1 MNDYEIQRL
10 LSELIETNT
19 IMLITGFIATIIQLI
34 LTGSLASKKDRSVI
48 GWCVAALF
56 FGMIPFIILAFKD
69 DETYIPRNS
78 DVKVLERVCPS
89 CGKKINSIRC
99 PYCVQRT
106 KTVSVSDAVQVRTDL
121 SVKVQKHNGMI
132 HCPKCK
138 LTQKADST
146 YCQGCGIRFDFE

>member
-1 MNDYEIQRL
+1 MNDYEIQGL
-10 LSELIETNT
+10 LSALNEANT
-19 IMLITGFIATIIQLI
+19 IMLIAGFIVTIIQLI
-34 LTGSLASKKDRSVI
+34 LTGSLASKKDKSVI
-48 GWCVAALF
+48 GWCIAALF

-69 DETYIPRNS
+69 DDTYIPRKAGEGP
-78 DVKVLERVCPS
+78 VVRTCPT
-89 CGKKINSIRC
+89 CGKKTNSIRC
-99 PYCVQRT
+99 PYCVQRP
-106 KTVSVSDAVQVRTDL
+106 KTGSVSDAAQVRTDL

>member
-1 MNDYEIQRL
+1 MLKASEGL
-10 LSELIETNT
+10 LIVGLIV
-19 IMLITGFIATIIQLI
+19 
-34 LTGSLASKKDRSVI
+34 SVI
-48 GWCVAALF
+48 QIILIGALAQKKNRSIVGWCIAALF
-56 FGMIPFIILAFKD
+56 FGLIPFIILAFQE

>member
-1 MNDYEIQRL
+1 MEEL
-10 LSELIETNT
+10 LKASEGLLIVG
-19 IMLITGFIATIIQLI
+19 LIV
-34 LTGSLASKKDRSVI
+34 SVI
-48 GWCVAALF
+48 QIILIGALAQKKNRSIVGWCIAALF
-56 FGMIPFIILAFKD
+56 FGLIPFIILAFQE

-78 DVKVLERVCPS
+78 DVKPLERVCPS

-146 YCQGCGIRFDFE
+146 YCLGCGIRFDFE

>member
-1 MNDYEIQRL
+1 MEELLKASEGLLIVGLIVSVIQII
-10 LSELIETNT
+10 LIGALAQKKNRS
-19 IMLITGFIATIIQLI
+19 IVGWCIAT
-34 LTGSLASKKDRSVI
+34 
-48 GWCVAALF
+48 LF
-56 FGMIPFIILAFKD
+56 FGLIPFIILAFQE

-78 DVKVLERVCPS
+78 DVKLLERVCPS